1 MNSIKKITE
10 QINSL
15 SQDIDKKSVIDILQI
30 INDEDSKVSYA
41 INRVLPIIDLFIN
54 SLVDSMSK
62 GGRLIYVGSGTSGR
76 LGVLDASE
84 CPPTFS
90 ANPNKVQGI
99 IAGGKDAL
107 INSIEGAEDNI
118 LTAKSDFK
126 KFKINKFDNI
136 IGITTSGNTP
146 YVLKFLE
153 LAYQAG
159 ADTSIITSND
169 IKKPI
174 YINHIIKILVGPEIL
189 TGSTRMKA
197 GTATKMVLNMIS
209 TTTMVKLNKVFKN
222 YMVDLKINNQKLELR
237 AIKIIKDLTALDFED
252 SFNLLK
258 KSNYKVKNAILM
270 NVKNIT
276 YQKSCEILRKFNG
289 NLRDAINYKVK
300 NAIK

>member
-1 MNSIKKITE
+1 MNNKITE
-10 QINSL
+10 SKNPKSSSLDKMSITEIVELINE
-15 SQDIDKKSVIDILQI
+15 
-30 INDEDSKVSYA
+30 EDSKIS
-41 INRVLPIIDLFIN
+41 RVIKEIIPQIS
-54 SLVDSMSK
+54 SLIENIVKNMQND
-62 GGRLIYVGSGTSGR
+62 GRIIYVGAGTSGR

-99 IAGGKDAL
+99 IAGGKEAL
-107 INSIEGAEDNI
+107 INSIEGAEDNL

-153 LAYQAG
+153 LACQAG

-169 IKKPI
+169 IKKPN

-209 TTTMVKLNKVFKN
+209 TTTMIKLNKVFKN

-237 AIKIIKDLTALDFED
+237 AIKIIKDLTTLDFED

-270 NVKNIT
+270 NIRNIT
-276 YQKSCEILRKFNG
+276 YQKSCQILRKFNG
-289 NLRDAINYKVK
+289 NLRDAINYKD
-300 NAIK
+300 

>member
-1 MNSIKKITE
+1 MNDKITE
-10 QINSL
+10 SKNPKSSSLDKMSITEIVELINE
-15 SQDIDKKSVIDILQI
+15 
-30 INDEDSKVSYA
+30 EDSKIS
-41 INRVLPIIDLFIN
+41 RVIKEIIPQIS
-54 SLVDSMSK
+54 SLIENIVKNMQND
-62 GGRLIYVGSGTSGR
+62 GRIIYVGAGTSGR

-107 INSIEGAEDNI
+107 INSIEGAEDDL

-153 LAYQAG
+153 LAYQTG

-270 NVKNIT
+270 NLKNIT
-276 YQKSCEILRKFNG
+276 YQKSCQILRKFNG
-289 NLRDAINYKVK
+289 NLRDAINYKD
-300 NAIK
+300 

>member
-1 MNSIKKITE
+1 MNNKITE
-10 QINSL
+10 SKNPKSSSLDKMSITEIVELINE
-15 SQDIDKKSVIDILQI
+15 
-30 INDEDSKVSYA
+30 EDSKIS
-41 INRVLPIIDLFIN
+41 RVIKEIIPQIS
-54 SLVDSMSK
+54 SLIENIVKNMQND
-62 GGRLIYVGSGTSGR
+62 GRIIYVGAGTSGR

-99 IAGGKDAL
+99 IAGGKEAL
-107 INSIEGAEDNI
+107 INSIEGAEDNL

-209 TTTMVKLNKVFKN
+209 TTTMIKLGKVYGN
-222 YMVDLKINNQKLELR
+222 LMVDLMAVNNKLVDRGVRIISSIANVSYEIAKQKLFEAEKSVKV
-237 AIKIIKDLTALDFED
+237 AIVMIKKNCDLKT
-252 SFNLLK
+252 SKNLLQ
-258 KSNYKVKNAILM
+258 SVD
-270 NVKNIT
+270 
-276 YQKSCEILRKFNG
+276 G
-289 NLRDAINYKVK
+289 NLHKV
-300 NAIK
+300 ID

>member
-1 MNSIKKITE
+1 MNDKITE
-10 QINSL
+10 SKNSKSSSLDTMSITEIVELINE
-15 SQDIDKKSVIDILQI
+15 
-30 INDEDSKVSYA
+30 EDSKIS
-41 INRVLPIIDLFIN
+41 RVIKEIIPQIS
-54 SLVDSMSK
+54 SLIENIVKNMQND
-62 GGRLIYVGSGTSGR
+62 GRIIYVGAGTSGR

-99 IAGGKDAL
+99 IAGGKEAL
-107 INSIEGAEDNI
+107 INSIEGAEDNL

-146 YVLKFLE
+146 YVIKFLE

-237 AIKIIKDLTALDFED
+237 AIKIIKDLTELDFED

-270 NVKNIT
+270 NLKNIT
-276 YQKSCEILRKFNG
+276 YQKSCQILRKFNG
-289 NLRDAINYKVK
+289 NLRDAVNYKD
-300 NAIK
+300 